1 MNVWLTRAAGRC
13 RRSVQLL
20 CLAAV
25 INVAFVAI
33 AQAHKVNVFAYVEGD
48 RVMVEGYFSGNVK
61 AQNCQVLVFDS
72 AGNKLIEGK
81 TDTKGVYS
89 FGLKDLPPFKGG
101 LKIVLEAEMG
111 HRAEYNLAES
121 EIPARRNQGSQKPQG
136 EGTHETKA
144 DDTVALAEKR
154 PSPPPMTDK
163 GAEPKMAAPPQPAL
177 NEEALQKSLSAMLD
191 QKLAP
196 IVKMLGNQERILLES
211 KMAGPSLSEIVGGI
225 GWILGIVGT
234 AAFFWGKKRAR

>member
-1 MNVWLTRAAGRC
+1 MR
-13 RRSVQLL
+13 LL

-25 INVAFVAI
+25 INVAFVAS
-33 AQAHKVNVFAYVEGD
+33 ALAHKVNVFAYVEGD

-81 TDTKGVYS
+81 TDTKGAYS
-89 FGLKDLPPFKGG
+89 FGLRDLPPFKGG

-111 HRAEYNLAES
+111 HRAEFNLAES
-121 EIPARRNQGSQKPQG
+121 EIPTRRNHGSQKPQ
-136 EGTHETKA
+136 A
-144 DDTVALAEKR
+144 DDTVARAKKK
-154 PSPPPMTDK
+154 PSPPPVTDK
-163 GAEPKMAAPPQPAL
+163 EAEPKMAAPPQSAL
-177 NEEALQKSLSAMLD
+177 DEEALQKSLSAMLD

-211 KMAGPSLSEIVGGI
+211 RTAGPSLSEIVGGI

-234 AAFFWGKKRAR
+234 AAFFWGKKRAS